1 MNKLLKPFSVL
12 VMLACLA
19 GCATNPMTG
28 EREINRTAVGAVV
41 GTVAG
46 GLIGAAIGDSRAAL
60 IGAAIGAGIGGGTG
74 LILDRKHGELE
85 AKLKGSGLTVEKQVD
100 DANTTQALVVS
111 APADITFSTGSAD
124 LQSQSFP
131 SLARLAES
139 LRNQGNLRIEI
150 TGHTDNTGPFQNN
163 LRLSYNRAQ
172 AVGQFLYAGGIQAD
186 RIAIRGVADTM
197 PVAGNE
203 TPAGRQANRRVEL
216 RISAI

>member
-1 MNKLLKPFSVL
+1 M
-12 VMLACLA
+12 
-19 GCATNPMTG
+19 
-28 EREINRTAVGAVV
+28 
-41 GTVAG
+41 
-46 GLIGAAIGDSRAAL
+46 
-60 IGAAIGAGIGGGTG
+60 
-74 LILDRKHGELE
+74 
-85 AKLKGSGLTVEKQVD
+85 
-100 DANTTQALVVS
+100 S

-186 RIAIRGVADTM
+186 RIAIRGWPIRCRSQEM
-197 PVAGNE
+197 KHPPVAK
-203 TPAGRQANRRVEL
+203 PIAGLSCE
-216 RISAI
+216 

>member
-12 VMLACLA
+12 VMLGLA

-28 EREINRTAVGAVV
+28 ELEINRTAVGAVV

-85 AKLKGSGLTVEKQVD
+85 SKLKGTGLTVEKQVD
-100 DANTTQALVVS
+100 DANTTQALVVN

-150 TGHTDNTGPFQNN
+150 TGHTDNTGPFRNN
-163 LRLSYNRAQ
+163 LRLSYNRAH